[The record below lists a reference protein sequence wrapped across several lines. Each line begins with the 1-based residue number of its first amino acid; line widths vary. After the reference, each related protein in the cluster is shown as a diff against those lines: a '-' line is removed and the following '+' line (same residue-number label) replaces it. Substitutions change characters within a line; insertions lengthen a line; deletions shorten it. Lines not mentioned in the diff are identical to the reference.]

1 MDLASL
7 SNGSDAM
14 IRALIAGGLLGF
26 VWAVIACSR
35 RRRTFLKANIPPRGQ
50 FAWFAISML
59 SMGCYV
65 SFIAM
70 LGFLAAD
77 GRLPR
82 ANFLFLLVM
91 SLGAFCAALSFA
103 NLSVPNLEKEQQ
115 ATPRAPVEP
124 RRGRW
129 RAPWRPSLV
138 ASTRRNP
145 EAYSAQ
151 GGGEPASRA

>member
-1 MDLASL
+1 
-7 SNGSDAM
+7 M
-14 IRALIAGGLLGF
+14 IRALVAGGLLGF
-26 VWAVIACSR
+26 VWAVISCSR

-50 FAWFAISML
+50 VAWFAISMT

-82 ANFLFLLVM
+82 EDFLFLLVM
-91 SLGAFCAALSFA
+91 SLGAFGAALSFA
-103 NLSVPNLEKEQQ
+103 NLGVPSLEKETQSP
-115 ATPRAPVEP
+115 PRPQTEP

-138 ASTRRNP
+138 ANSRRTT